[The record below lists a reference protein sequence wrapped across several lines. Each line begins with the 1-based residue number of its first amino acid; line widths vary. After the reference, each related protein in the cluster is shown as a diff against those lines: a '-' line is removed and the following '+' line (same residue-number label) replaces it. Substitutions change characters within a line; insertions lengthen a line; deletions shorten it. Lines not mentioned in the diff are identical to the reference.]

1 MKKTLFAVTIAACL
15 FTACKEKGTQKTE
28 AAQNV
33 DAVGAKPNDIL
44 RENVLNSLSF
54 GGDTLKRFD
63 SILTQ
68 LDTFGV
74 SFQEYIAH
82 GHYELSDSV
91 DKVIEAR
98 FPDGMSSNDKKA
110 IDAHHELLHN
120 AIVKYDN
127 SLRLNEQ
134 QTAFAEW
141 MFVVYDPIKI
151 FCNDY
156 RYQKEG
162 RQPGLSAG
170 VKDTIAE

>member
-1 MKKTLFAVTIAACL
+1 MKIILFTAIMAACL
-15 FTACKEKGTQKTE
+15 FTACKENGTQKTG

-33 DAVGAKPNDIL
+33 EAVSTKPNNLL
-44 RENVLNSLSF
+44 RGNVLNALSF
-54 GGDTLKRFD
+54 GGDTLKKFD
-63 SILTQ
+63 SILNQ
-68 LDTFGV
+68 LDAFGV

-91 DKVIEAR
+91 DKIIEAR
-98 FPDGMSSNDKKA
+98 FPDGMSSSDKKA

-141 MFVVYDPIKI
+141 MFVAYDPIKI